1 MSFKQAYAEFG
12 QLMAYMKPR
21 ARTYYAGMIGESL
34 VSAALAILLS
44 FVIQY
49 LLNYAVHRDPSELQR
64 AVYLVC
70 GTVGVLSILSPI
82 CNYLFLKCIKI
93 TMGEIRTELFGH
105 IARIDYR
112 SAESRHSG
120 DLLSRITNDVQSIEM
135 TYAEHIKSI
144 VSQILLFIGSA
155 VVVFIIDWRFALVLL
170 ALGGFSVLL
179 NTRFSEPLRRVSDE
193 LQAQMGVL
201 TERVGDLIA
210 GLQVIKLFGLQQ
222 RAGRLSQ
229 DAIAAVSRSGIR
241 QGHQAG
247 LLEAGNFL
255 IQFLSLGG
263 VLLIGLLMVSSGQ
276 LELGVLGQIV
286 QLQSGIAVMFL
297 SLGTSVAMMQN
308 SYAGLTRIRE
318 VLAEPV
324 ESERHAMQA
333 LPSPEEKTAVRL
345 EAAVQLTDVTFGYEA
360 HRPILKKLSLSL
372 AEGTVTALV
381 GPSGGGKSTVV
392 KLLLGFYPPDSGIVW
407 LGGRPAGS
415 CTLQEIREQ
424 IAYVPQEATLFQG
437 TIADNIRFGL
447 PDASDAEVE
456 AAARAAYAHG
466 FITGLPQGYDT
477 PVGERGANLSG
488 GQRQRIAIA
497 RALLKNAP
505 ILLLDEATSALDA
518 ESEHEVQQALQVL
531 MKGRTTL
538 VVAHRLSTVENA
550 DLICVIAEGRVQE
563 EGTHEELLAMEGQY
577 ADLYHLQFRKK
588 PPELAV
594 SL

>member
-144 VSQILLFIGSA
+144 VSQILLFIGSS
-155 VVVFIIDWRFALVLL
+155 VVVFIVDWRFALVLL

-179 NTRFSEPLRRVSDE
+179 NTRFSAPLRRVSDE

-201 TERVGDLIA
+201 TERIGDLIA

-222 RAGRLSQ
+222 RAGRLSH

-318 VLAEPV
+318 VLAVPV
-324 ESERHAMQA
+324 ESERHALQA
-333 LPSPEEKTAVRL
+333 VPSPEEKTAVRSD
-345 EAAVQLTDVTFGYEA
+345 AALQLTDVTFGYDA
-360 HRPILKKLSLSL
+360 NRPVLKELSLSL

-392 KLLLGFYPPDSGIVW
+392 KLLLGFYPPDSGTVW

-424 IAYVPQEATLFQG
+424 MAYVPQEATLFQG
-437 TIADNIRFGL
+437 TIADNIRFGS
-447 PDASDAEVE
+447 PDASDSEVE

-466 FITGLPQGYDT
+466 FITELPQGYDT

-497 RALLKNAP
+497 RALLKNSP

-538 VVAHRLSTVENA
+538 VVAHRLSTIENA
-550 DLICVIAEGRVQE
+550 DRICVIAGGRVQE

-594 SL
+594 S